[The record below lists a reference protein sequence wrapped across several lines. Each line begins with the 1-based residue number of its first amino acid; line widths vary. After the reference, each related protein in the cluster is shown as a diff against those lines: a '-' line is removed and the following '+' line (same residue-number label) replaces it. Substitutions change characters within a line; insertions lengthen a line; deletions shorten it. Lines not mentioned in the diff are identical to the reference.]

1 MPATLT
7 AVGMLKSYLGGETEI
22 QVEAQ
27 RSVLE
32 ILVDF
37 KIPPE
42 LVALVTVNGMQQNKH
57 YQVKDGDHIK
67 ILAVMGGG

>member
-7 AVGMLKSYLGGETEI
+7 AVGMLKSYLEGEAEI
-22 QVEAQ
+22 QVEAGS
-27 RSVLE
+27 SV
-32 ILVDF
+32 VDVLLKL

-42 LVALVTVNGMQQNKH
+42 LVALVTVNGMQQSKH
-57 YQVKDGDHIK
+57 YQIKEGDAVK

>member
-7 AVGMLKSYLGGETEI
+7 AVGMLKSYLAGETEI

-27 RSVLE
+27 HSVLE
-32 ILVDF
+32 ILVGL

-42 LVALVTVNGMQQNKH
+42 LVALITVNGMQQNKH
-57 YQVKDGDHIK
+57 YQVEDGDHIK